1 MNRNLGK
8 QEPRK
13 LFFPLLSSLL
23 WCFVT
28 VTERWLMYQ
37 EKVIFKRKDTTGP
50 AVTTSLRLG
59 PYLLLSLK
67 KKNVC
72 FYSLC
77 SYRINTVNG
86 FCGNKVCVGFIERNC
101 ILYELLSKQRDNG
114 KLCKRK
120 QNFHGKVLGES
131 ISIRVC
137 YHSKQTFTI
146 YWL

>member
-37 EKVIFKRKDTTGP
+37 EKVIFKRKDTTVP

-72 FYSLC
+72 FEDILGIHKNIRRKPTPPWGFFFMDQH
-77 SYRINTVNG
+77 YRSVH
-86 FCGNKVCVGFIERNC
+86 FCD
-101 ILYELLSKQRDNG
+101 LYERTPKPFDCLSRTITKQP
-114 KLCKRK
+114 C
-120 QNFHGKVLGES
+120 
-131 ISIRVC
+131 
-137 YHSKQTFTI
+137 
-146 YWL
+146 